1 MRFIGERVEIN
12 MCYKRLTVAFF
23 LLFFFSVPLLWGGD
37 AGISV
42 HGAGTTILTGG
53 GPGTAPITTKIG
65 INFENGSGNFDCLA
79 LAPTPAAGT
88 QGSGIFHKNT
98 MYVTGP
104 ITEVRFQGSSAVLT
118 GTAAVTGVGAGSD
131 VPFTVT
137 ADRGGPGTR
146 VVLVVSGLTFVETM
160 LEGSITFSGKD

>member
-1 MRFIGERVEIN
+1 MF
-12 MCYKRLTVAFF
+12 YKRLNVAF
-23 LLFFFSVPLLWGGD
+23 LLPFFFSVPLLWAGD
-37 AGISV
+37 VGFSV

-53 GPGTAPITTKIG
+53 GPGTIPIITKIG
-65 INFENGSGNFDCLA
+65 INFENGSGHFDCLA

-88 QGSGIFHKNT
+88 QGSGIFDKNI

-146 VVLVVSGLTFVETM
+146 VVLAVSGLTFVETM
-160 LEGSITFSGKD
+160 LEGSITFSGRD

>member
-1 MRFIGERVEIN
+1 VEIN

-53 GPGTAPITTKIG
+53 GPGTTPIITKIG
-65 INFENGSGNFDCLA
+65 INFENESGHFDCLA

-88 QGSGIFHKNT
+88 QGSGIFDRNI

-104 ITEVRFQGSSAVLT
+104 ITEARFQGSSAVLT